1 MKKETHMNALTNRPN
16 VLLIL
21 ADQHRQD
28 CLGCYGNAE
37 IRTPR
42 LDALA
47 GEGVLYS
54 NHYTVYPVCTPSRY
68 SMLSGQYAHQHNAWT
83 NESTLPSGT
92 PTFPSA
98 MRAAG
103 YRTAAVGKMH
113 FTPAYQDVGFDTMV
127 LCEQNG
133 HGRYEDDYHA
143 WLMEEGL
150 ADRLDLTDQTSWRD
164 SASESYFQRF
174 GAFPSDLDAAH
185 HSTSWITRQ
194 ALRQME
200 RWDPAGG
207 NLLMVGYVKPH
218 PPFDPPAPYSRLYD
232 PGHLTPLP
240 GYTGQI
246 PARDLENGP
255 GFFDYQGLTLSRLQ
269 EVMALYYGS
278 ITQIDDGVG
287 ELLDFLRQRGF
298 YDNTM
303 IIYTS
308 DHGEYMGY
316 HHMLLKGNYL
326 YDPLARIPLIIK
338 YPSFCNQPGK
348 KDERLFENIDLSAE
362 ILACCGIEQPSG
374 MCGQTM
380 LFSDSGRPYV
390 FSEGQY
396 GTDRRPCIGYMIRS
410 ADYKLLVHG
419 SFQRSLFFSLRDD
432 PDELTDLSG
441 DPSYSEPL
449 SLHRQELIQRVLFEA
464 TGKNYCDPEAPQ
476 RLSQSV
482 QDARAA
488 GLQGFLSRRFS
499 PF

>member
-1 MKKETHMNALTNRPN
+1 MNRPN

-28 CLGCYGNAE
+28 CIGCCGNAE
-37 IRTPR
+37 IKTPH
-42 LDALA
+42 LDSLA
-47 GEGVLYS
+47 EDGVLYT

-92 PTFPSA
+92 ATFPSL
-98 MRAAG
+98 MREAG

-150 ADRLDLTDQTSWRD
+150 TDRLDLTDQTGRRET
-164 SASESYFQRF
+164 ASPSYFQRF
-174 GAFPSDLDAAH
+174 GAFPSDLDCRH

-194 ALRQME
+194 ALLQLDD
-200 RWDPAGG
+200 WNPDGG

-218 PPFDPPAPYSRLYD
+218 HPFDPPAPYSELYD
-232 PGHLTPLP
+232 PCRLSLLP
-240 GYTGQI
+240 GYTPQI
-246 PARDLENGP
+246 PPQDLQNGP
-255 GFFDYQGLTLSRLQ
+255 GFFDYRALDPKRLR

-287 ELLDFLRQRGF
+287 EIINALRRRRL

-308 DHGEYMGY
+308 DHGEYMGF

-326 YDPLARIPLIIK
+326 YDPLAKIPLIIK
-338 YPSFCNQPGK
+338 YPSACNQPGK
-348 KDERLFENIDLSAE
+348 KDHRLFENIDLSAE
-362 ILACCGIEQPSG
+362 ILSCCGLKQPPS
-374 MCGQTM
+374 MCGRPM
-380 LFSDSGRPYV
+380 LFSADSGRPFV

-396 GTDRRPCIGYMIRS
+396 GTDETPCIGYMFRS
-410 ADYKLLVHG
+410 ADYKLLIHG
-419 SFQRSLFFSLRDD
+419 SFRRSLFFSLRKD
-432 PDELTDLSG
+432 PDELIDLSA
-441 DPSYSEPL
+441 DPSMREL
-449 SLHRQELIQRVLFEA
+449 VLRHREALIDHILFES
-464 TGKNYCDPEAPQ
+464 TGKNHCDPQAPQ
-476 RLSQSV
+476 RLPQAA
-482 QDARAA
+482 QDARAVR
-488 GLQGFLSRRFS
+488 LQAFLSRHFS